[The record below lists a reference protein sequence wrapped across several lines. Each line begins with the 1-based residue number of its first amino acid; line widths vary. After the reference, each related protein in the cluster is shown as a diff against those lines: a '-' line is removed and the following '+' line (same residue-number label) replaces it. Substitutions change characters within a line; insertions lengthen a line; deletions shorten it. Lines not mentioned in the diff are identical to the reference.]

1 MRGYKVLSFLGFI
14 TQLAPNM
21 SKQTKEKKKDNTD
34 DDDKHELNTLRA
46 SLEN

>member
-21 SKQTKEKKKDNTD
+21 SKQTKKKVDNTD
-34 DDDKHELNTLRA
+34 DDDKHELNTLRV